1 MNIKFI
7 VMTLNS
13 RFKKNLNDLRA
24 AANGE
29 NYLDV
34 KNPKLYKKIM
44 RYYEKESVT
53 FTGDSFQDYDII
65 IENLKK
71 DLQLSEAN

>member
-1 MNIKFI
+1 
-7 VMTLNS
+7 MTLNS

-29 NYLDV
+29 NYLDI

>member
-1 MNIKFI
+1 
-7 VMTLNS
+7 MTLNS

-29 NYLDV
+29 SYLDI

>member
-1 MNIKFI
+1 
-7 VMTLNS
+7 MTLNS

-29 NYLDV
+29 NYLDI

-53 FTGDSFQDYDII
+53 FTGDSFHDYDII

>member
-1 MNIKFI
+1 
-7 VMTLNS
+7 MTLNS

-29 NYLDV
+29 NYLDI

-71 DLQLSEAN
+71 GNSLRVIN

>member
-1 MNIKFI
+1 
-7 VMTLNS
+7 MTLNS

-29 NYLDV
+29 NYLDI

-71 DLQLSEAN
+71 DLQLSEAI

>member
-1 MNIKFI
+1 VNIKFI

-29 NYLDV
+29 NYLDI

>member
-1 MNIKFI
+1 MH
-7 VMTLNS
+7 
-13 RFKKNLNDLRA
+13 
-24 AANGE
+24 
-29 NYLDV
+29 
-34 KNPKLYKKIM
+34 PKLYKKIM

>member
-1 MNIKFI
+1 VNRKFKA
-7 VMTLNS
+7 MTLNL
-13 RFKKNLNDLRA
+13 RFKKNLNDLRS

-29 NYLDV
+29 NYLDI

-71 DLQLSEAN
+71 DLHLTEAN

>member
-1 MNIKFI
+1 
-7 VMTLNS
+7 MTLNS

>member
-1 MNIKFI
+1 
-7 VMTLNS
+7 MTLNS

-29 NYLDV
+29 NYLDI
-34 KNPKLYKKIM
+34 KNPQLYKKIM

>member
-1 MNIKFI
+1 
-7 VMTLNS
+7 MTLNL
-13 RFKKNLNDLRA
+13 RFKKNLNDLRS

-29 NYLDV
+29 SYLDI

-44 RYYEKESVT
+44 RNYEKESVT

-71 DLQLSEAN
+71 DLHLTEAN

>member
-1 MNIKFI
+1 
-7 VMTLNS
+7 MTFNS

-29 NYLDV
+29 NYLDIR
-34 KNPKLYKKIM
+34 NPKLYKKII

-53 FTGDSFQDYDII
+53 FSGDPFQDYDII

-71 DLQLSEAN
+71 DLQLSEANQ